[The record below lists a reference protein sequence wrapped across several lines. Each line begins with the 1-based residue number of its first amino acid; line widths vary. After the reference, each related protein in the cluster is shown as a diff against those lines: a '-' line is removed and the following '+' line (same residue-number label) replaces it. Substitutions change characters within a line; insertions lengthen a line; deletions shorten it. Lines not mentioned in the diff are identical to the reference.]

1 MSRFWVFFFVTL
13 PINAFEEFQDTRD
26 TVTGD
31 KTETKDFF
39 VRLAILVVIGL
50 KVLFLT
56 IYFLVKLYKKIKNRS
71 SDSRRTDNHV
81 ESESKV

>member
-1 MSRFWVFFFVTL
+1 MSIFWVFLFVIL
-13 PINAFEEFQDTRD
+13 PINGFEEFQDTRD

-39 VRLAILVVIGL
+39 LRLAILVVIGL